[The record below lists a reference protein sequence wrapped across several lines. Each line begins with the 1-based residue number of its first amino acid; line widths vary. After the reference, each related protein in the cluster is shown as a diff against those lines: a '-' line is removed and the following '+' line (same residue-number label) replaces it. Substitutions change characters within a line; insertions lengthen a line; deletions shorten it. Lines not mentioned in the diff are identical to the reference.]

1 MCYLLLL
8 VTLLATIGNTIVT
21 YACDV
26 LYGLVSDSS
35 LTLADHIGITLFLF
49 QYHLMNSWHDAC

>member
-8 VTLLATIGNTIVT
+8 VTLLVTIGNTIVT
-21 YACDV
+21 YACNV

-35 LTLADHIGITLFLF
+35 LTLVDPIGTTLFLF
-49 QYHLMNSWHDAC
+49 QYIL